1 MPETTPRLPRVR
13 TVTPPT
19 WAAVTDRFYA
29 DSFDARSPAALLES
43 AEAFADLSPD
53 EQAFHSA
60 HLAFRQIQALADI
73 HATLK
78 GIETGLARLDPKAI
92 AALQHLPGVRKALVV
107 IARGQ
112 QDMLDM
118 LESQGGASVR
128 GEEADNDEPDDDDD
142 GDDDDHAGDDDGD
155 SDNEDDA
162 SDLAD
167 AMDAEDEDHG
177 HGDVEVLVPEIVE
190 PGSRVGPTAEDV
202 LAGRGRGVT

>member
-13 TVTPPT
+13 TSTPPA

-78 GIETGLARLDPKAI
+78 GIETGLARLDPRAI

-128 GEEADNDEPDDDDD
+128 GEEADNDDPDDDDT
-142 GDDDDHAGDDDGD
+142 GDDDGD
-155 SDNEDDA
+155 SDNEDDP

-177 HGDVEVLVPEIVE
+177 HGDVEVVVPEIVV
-190 PGSRVGPTAEDV
+190 PGSRGGPTAEDV
-202 LAGRGRGVT
+202 LAGRGRGAT

>member
-13 TVTPPT
+13 TATPPT

-73 HATLK
+73 HTALK

-128 GEEADNDEPDDDDD
+128 GEEADNDESDDDD
-142 GDDDDHAGDDDGD
+142 AGDDDVD
-155 SDNEDDA
+155 SDDEDDA

-167 AMDAEDEDHG
+167 AMDTEDEDHG
-177 HGDVEVLVPEIVE
+177 HGDVEVVVPEIVE
-190 PGSRVGPTAEDV
+190 PGSRGGPTAEDV
-202 LAGRGRGVT
+202 LAGRGRGAT

>member
-13 TVTPPT
+13 TSTPPA

-29 DSFDARSPAALLES
+29 DSFDARSPATLLES

-60 HLAFRQIQALADI
+60 HLAFRQIQALADV

-78 GIETGLARLDPKAI
+78 GIEAGLARLDPKAI

-112 QDMLDM
+112 QEMLDM
-118 LESQGGASVR
+118 LESQGGGSVR
-128 GEEADNDEPDDDDD
+128 GEDPDNDEEDDGIEDGDD
-142 GDDDDHAGDDDGD
+142 GDDADG
-155 SDNEDDA
+155 A
-162 SDLAD
+162 SDLDD
-167 AMDAEDEDHG
+167 AIDAEEEDHG
-177 HGDVEVLVPEIVE
+177 HGDVEVVHPEIVE
-190 PGSRVGPTAEDV
+190 PGSRRGATAEEV
-202 LAGRGRGVT
+202 LAARGRGAS